1 MALLTQIFSPISAC
15 LAPSRPI
22 SLASVANG
30 AKPSRTVGV
39 IGLRKIW
46 RAWTWTVL
54 CTTVSRDLFTK
65 NRDRTTSHYN
75 QIDPHMLAITTHA
88 SEGMC
93 ACEASNITRGDVSN
107 WVETDRMPTRRLQ
120 ASSSVAKQTKTF
132 TYFWLSS
139 RSSKKIML
147 GKTIQLILPPFN
159 YITHRTKSYE
169 VNEVSY
175 PNATRAPSAHE
186 WDPKAIAANCATQ
199 LEGLAVRPW
208 GRYS

>member
-1 MALLTQIFSPISAC
+1 MPNPLALLGSLDFARYDVPGLGRFSVRLSPVIFSQ
-15 LAPSRPI
+15 
-22 SLASVANG
+22 
-30 AKPSRTVGV
+30 
-39 IGLRKIW
+39 KIEI
-46 RAWTWTVL
+46 AL
-54 CTTVSRDLFTK
+54 H
-65 NRDRTTSHYN
+65 RTTIRY
-75 QIDPHMLAITTHA
+75 PHMLAITTHA

-107 WVETDRMPTRRLQ
+107 WVETYRTPTRRLQ
-120 ASSSVAKQTKTF
+120 ASSSVAKQAKPF
-132 TYFWLSS
+132 TYFWLH
-139 RSSKKIML
+139 RGTQKNLL

-186 WDPKAIAANCATQ
+186 WDPQAIAANCATQ